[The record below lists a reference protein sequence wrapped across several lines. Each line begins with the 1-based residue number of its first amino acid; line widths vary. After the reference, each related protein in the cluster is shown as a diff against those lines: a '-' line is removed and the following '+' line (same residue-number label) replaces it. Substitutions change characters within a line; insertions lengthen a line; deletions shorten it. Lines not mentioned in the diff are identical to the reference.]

1 MAVYTKEHM
10 KVKSK
15 KKTQKTT
22 TFFDSQFG
30 RDAAIDIDD
39 FFFYYTFYIFPA
51 HSHNLCEL
59 GYLPSGVTQF
69 FILKGS
75 EYSKILSFYWLL

>member
-15 KKTQKTT
+15 KKMQKTT
-22 TFFDSQFG
+22 TFFDSRFG
-30 RDAAIDIDD
+30 GDAAIDIDD
-39 FFFYYTFYIFPA
+39 FFSYYTFYIFPA
-51 HSHNLCEL
+51 HGHNLHEL

>member
-15 KKTQKTT
+15 KMQKTT
-22 TFFDSQFG
+22 TFFDSRFG

-39 FFFYYTFYIFPA
+39 FFLLTFYIFPA
-51 HSHNLCEL
+51 HSHNLGEL
-59 GYLPSGVTQF
+59 GQLSSGVTQF
-69 FILKGS
+69 FILKGY
-75 EYSKILSFYWLL
+75 EYSKILSFYWLF

>member
-1 MAVYTKEHM
+1 MAVYTKEHR

-15 KKTQKTT
+15 KTMQKTT
-22 TFFDSQFG
+22 TFFGSRFG
-30 RDAAIDIDD
+30 GAAAIDIDN
-39 FFFYYTFYIFPA
+39 FFPYYTLYIFPA
-51 HSHNLCEL
+51 QSHNLHEL

-75 EYSKILSFYWLL
+75 EYSKILSFDWLL

>member
-1 MAVYTKEHM
+1 MEVYTKEHM

-15 KKTQKTT
+15 KKMQKTT
-22 TFFDSQFG
+22 TFFDSRFG
-30 RDAAIDIDD
+30 GDAAIDIDD
-39 FFFYYTFYIFPA
+39 FFSYYTFYIFPA
-51 HSHNLCEL
+51 HGHNLHEL